1 MFFSS
6 STIVLRRASFKSSR
20 SLLIVLFTL
29 VASACAVF
37 DGNARADELRGR
49 LKAIVVSVGDFG
61 DSSLKDLVGGD
72 LQNKQRVVET
82 SANAVTDALRKVVV
96 EEIRDDVETLQNA
109 KRDEIQAAIEEKAK
123 ELDEEDALVVYFC
136 GFAAATPNNDDL
148 LLWAKDTKRG
158 DDSTA
163 LSASQI
169 RQTLA
174 NAGSRKTLLL
184 VDAQTYG
191 RGVWEARGKTR
202 SGERALGP
210 ALGEDEELAKLDLP
224 ATDGASVA
232 TLLSSPR
239 PLKNGVGEFGLIS
252 LDDRTFFSSL
262 VALGLRGFADR
273 SAVGKVGV
281 NDLIKFVESGLKAAR
296 LDEDGVALW
305 GTKSAR
311 SFELVENYS
320 LEEST
325 VVEGLAAF
333 TRIYAAVE
341 REETRKSELQIAC
354 PDFDCGSIAEGTNLP
369 AFKDSQRCVGELL
382 LKSLCLNSGGLKFK
396 LGDDP
401 NACDLVLRNT
411 TEAKGK
417 GFLYKTRVERYDAEI
432 FALIGVGKSRFDEKT
447 RPTATRVENSAP
459 VKPEGTD
466 SNGESSSARPSI
478 DESRPAREKV
488 RPMKLAEFPG
498 TVAVLVDGKE
508 RAQYDAMDG
517 RTNVVELNPGET
529 YSIQVKTNANLLG
542 KYPGGIGLAILVDGR
557 TTLIKRTDGSGGREL
572 ELEDFPFVTPE
583 KAPFYV
589 VEKSGATFIFN
600 GYVCFDSQGGRHVA
614 RAFTVGK
621 LEEDAPRGNIIN
633 DDSVG
638 TISLWFYELKPL
650 NVGKKTGPV
659 RGGGSENVKTNLGQI
674 VRANVKTTVPREK
687 KDGGAYGA
695 YRLWYESK
703 WK

>member
-1 MFFSS
+1 MSKRRR
-6 STIVLRRASFKSSR
+6 LRSK
-20 SLLIVLFTL
+20 
-29 VASACAVF
+29 
-37 DGNARADELRGR
+37 ELYW
-49 LKAIVVSVGDFG
+49 
-61 DSSLKDLVGGD
+61 
-72 LQNKQRVVET
+72 
-82 SANAVTDALRKVVV
+82 KVVV

-202 SGERALGP
+202 SVERALGP
-210 ALGEDEELAKLDLP
+210 ALGEDKELAKLDLP
-224 ATDGASVA
+224 ANDDASVA

-305 GTKSAR
+305 GSKSAR

-320 LEEST
+320 LDEST

-354 PDFDCGSIAEGTNLP
+354 PDFDCGSIPEGTNLP
-369 AFKDSQRCVGELL
+369 AFKDSQRCVGKLL

-401 NACDLVLRNT
+401 KACDLVLRNT
-411 TEAKGK
+411 AEAKEK
-417 GFLYKTRVERYDAEI
+417 GFLYKTRVEGYDAEI
-432 FALIGVGKSRFDEKT
+432 FALIGVGKSRFDEET
-447 RPTATRVENSAP
+447 HPTATRVENSAP
-459 VKPEGTD
+459 VKPEGAD
-466 SNGESSSARPSI
+466 SSGVSSSARPSI
-478 DESRPAREKV
+478 DESRATREKV
-488 RPMKLAEFPG
+488 RLMKLAEFPG

-508 RAQYDAMDG
+508 REQYDAMDG

-529 YSIQVKTNANLLG
+529 YAIRLKTNADLIK

-557 TTLIKRTDGSGGREL
+557 TTLIKRTDGSGGEL

-583 KAPFYV
+583 EAPFYV

-600 GYVCFDSQGGRHVA
+600 GYVCLDAQGGRHEA

-621 LEEDAPRGNIIN
+621 LEEDATRGNIMN

-650 NVGKKTGPV
+650 NVGKKPGPGRDV
-659 RGGGSENVKTNLGQI
+659 ITNPGQNVE
-674 VRANVKTTVPREK
+674 ANVKTTVPREK
-687 KDGGAYGA
+687 KDGGDYGA